1 MDERV
6 TAEGRHETHRAWT
19 DDPFVDPL
27 ITDQW
32 TEIIAAYRRSGGLCG
47 ICFQPVDLALTAGP
61 SQPTIDHIVP
71 RSSKDGQDDRRS
83 NLQLAHRGCN
93 SRKGN
98 R

>member
-1 MDERV
+1 MS
-6 TAEGRHETHRAWT
+6 AAWI
-19 DDPFVDPL
+19 DDPFIDPL

-32 TEIIAAYRRSGGLCG
+32 TEIIAAFRRGGGRCG
-47 ICFQPVDLALTAGP
+47 ICGKDVDLNVLKGP
-61 SQPTIDHIVP
+61 GQPTIDHIQP
-71 RSSKDGQDDRRS
+71 SSKGGQDDRRT